1 MAVITFEDAWHLS
14 LVGDVDDVRQNFF
27 LSVHLVKKMVLKSQ
41 NSIIN
46 QYCVLKTNKSHE
58 G

>member
-1 MAVITFEDAWHLS
+1 MPVITFEDAWHLS
-14 LVGDVDDVRQNFF
+14 LVGDVDDVRQDFF